1 LFILAG
7 RAERVIPLQAKA
19 ASRVEE
25 PAAFVRVSTARQAP
39 IFTRWRRAI
48 RDRPNFNPSRKA
60 H

>member
-25 PAAFVRVSTARQAP
+25 PAAFVRVSTARQGADLHP
-39 IFTRWRRAI
+39 LTPG
-48 RDRPNFNPSRKA
+48 DS
-60 H
+60 